1 MLRHRKIINKI
12 GAILAQQPQKHKPEP
27 ALMASGAH
35 TLNHKGAPIQP
46 DADYPDSLV
55 VRLTKLNV
63 QVLGTTL
70 FVTFLL
76 VAASLWFGLR
86 SHQIQNTEAS
96 AAVLAN
102 SLAPTLLFH
111 DKKSAMA
118 ELNAYAKRNVLL
130 SVQLFD
136 LQGQIFVGWQRI
148 QGASAE
154 VEPNLL
160 LPLRKPQLEM
170 SWQSFSL
177 TVPVHFQNEPL
188 GFLRISESLN
198 SLQQAMAWLLG
209 FIALITLL
217 TLFLAA
223 KGLRLMQQRVLQPI
237 VELAELA
244 DYAARH
250 HDYSQRGKIRRKDEV
265 GRLTERLNELFKRTE
280 IWQGELKQQLKSQ
293 QQAGEA
299 FKQLAHHD
307 SLTAL
312 PNRLYF
318 QNELQKRTEQSLK
331 SGQRLALMFIDLD
344 NFKTVNDSFGHD
356 YGDEVLKIVASR
368 MQQTLRNDDVL
379 CRLGGDEFAVLLRGF
394 SDEQDIEALATR
406 LIQAICLPM
415 FVQQHLMPVGAT
427 VGLAFFPQDAN
438 DAALL
443 LQKADEAMYQA
454 KKAGKNTYRRVTHD

>member
-1 MLRHRKIINKI
+1 M
-12 GAILAQQPQKHKPEP
+12 
-27 ALMASGAH
+27 
-35 TLNHKGAPIQP
+35 NHKGAPIQP

-86 SHQIQNTEAS
+86 GHQIQNTEAS

-102 SLAPTLLFH
+102 SLAPTLLFQ
-111 DKKSAMA
+111 DKKAA
-118 ELNAYAKRNVLL
+118 INELNAYAKRNVLL

-136 LQGQIFVGWQRI
+136 QQGRLFVSWQRA
-148 QGASAE
+148 GSTPSA
-154 VEPNLL
+154 VVPA
-160 LPLRKPQLEM
+160 LPSNVDQARLDM
-170 SWQSFSL
+170 DWQSFSL
-177 TVPVHFQNEPL
+177 TVPVHFQNERVGTL
-188 GFLRISESLN
+188 LVKESLN
-198 SLQQAMAWLLG
+198 SLQQAMAWLLA
-209 FIALITLL
+209 FIALLTLL

-223 KGLRLMQQRVLQPI
+223 RGLKLMQQRVLQPI

-250 HDYSQRGKIRRKDEV
+250 HDYSRRGKIRRKDEV

-307 SLTAL
+307 SLTEL

-318 QNELQKRTEQSLK
+318 QNELQKRTGQSLK
-331 SGQRLALMFIDLD
+331 SGQSLALMFIDLD

-356 YGDEVLKIVASR
+356 YGDEVLKVVASR
-368 MQQTLRNDDVL
+368 MQQTLRADDAL

-394 SDEQDIEALATR
+394 SSEQDIEALAAR
-406 LIQAICLPM
+406 LIQAIRSPM
-415 FVQQHLMPVGAT
+415 LIQQQLMPVGAT
-427 VGLAFFPQDAN
+427 IGLAFFPQDTE

-443 LQKADEAMYQA
+443 LQKADEAMYSA
-454 KKAGKNTYRRVTHD
+454 KKAGKNTYRRVPHD

>member
-1 MLRHRKIINKI
+1 M
-12 GAILAQQPQKHKPEP
+12 
-27 ALMASGAH
+27 
-35 TLNHKGAPIQP
+35 NHKGAQTQP
-46 DADYPDSLV
+46 DAEYPDSLV
-55 VRLTKLNV
+55 VRLTRLNV
-63 QVLGTTL
+63 QVLATSL

-76 VAASLWFGLR
+76 MAASLWFGLR
-86 SHQIQNTEAS
+86 SHQIQNTQAS

-111 DKKSAMA
+111 DKKSAIS

-136 LQGQIFVGWQRI
+136 VQGKFFVSWQRTA
-148 QGASAE
+148 GTSVE
-154 VEPNLL
+154 VNTGFL
-160 LPLRKPQLEM
+160 LPVAEPVLKM
-170 SWQSFSL
+170 DWQSFSL
-177 TVPVHFQNEPL
+177 TVPVHFQNENVGTL
-188 GFLRISESLN
+188 QISESLN

-209 FIALITLL
+209 FLALITLL

-223 KGLRLMQQRVLQPI
+223 KGLKLMQKRVLQPI

-250 HDYSQRGKIRRKDEV
+250 HDYSQRGKIRRQDEV

-280 IWQGELKQQLKSQ
+280 IWQGELKQQLKRQ

-307 SLTAL
+307 SLTGL

-318 QNELQKRTEQSLK
+318 QNELQKRTEQSQQT
-331 SGQRLALMFIDLD
+331 GQSLALMFIDLD

-368 MQQTLRNDDVL
+368 MQQTLRNDDAL

-406 LIQAICLPM
+406 LIQAIRSPM
-415 FVQQHLMPVGAT
+415 FVQQQLMPVGAT
-427 VGLAFFPQDAN
+427 VGLAFSPQDAN

-443 LQKADEAMYQA
+443 LQKADEAMYKA

>member
-1 MLRHRKIINKI
+1 M
-12 GAILAQQPQKHKPEP
+12 
-27 ALMASGAH
+27 
-35 TLNHKGAPIQP
+35 NHKGAPIQP

-86 SHQIQNTEAS
+86 GHQIQNTEAS

-111 DKKSAMA
+111 DKKAA
-118 ELNAYAKRNVLL
+118 INELNAYAKRNVLL

-136 LQGQIFVGWQRI
+136 QQARLFVDWQRA
-148 QGASAE
+148 GSATSA
-154 VEPNLL
+154 VIPALL
-160 LPLRKPQLEM
+160 SNGDEARLDM
-170 SWQSFSL
+170 DWQSFSL
-177 TVPVHFQNEPL
+177 TVPVHFQNERVGTL
-188 GFLRISESLN
+188 LVKESLN
-198 SLQQAMAWLLG
+198 SLQQAMAWLLA
-209 FIALITLL
+209 FIALLTLL

-223 KGLRLMQQRVLQPI
+223 RGLKLMQQRVLQPI

-250 HDYSQRGKIRRKDEV
+250 HDYSRRGKIRRKDEV

-307 SLTAL
+307 SLTEL

-331 SGQRLALMFIDLD
+331 SGQSLALMFIDLD

-368 MQQTLRNDDVL
+368 MQQTLRADDAL

-394 SDEQDIEALATR
+394 SCEQDIEALAAR
-406 LIQAICLPM
+406 LIQAIRSPM
-415 FVQQHLMPVGAT
+415 LIQQQLMPVGAT
-427 VGLAFFPQDAN
+427 IGLAFFPEDTA

-443 LQKADEAMYQA
+443 LQKADEAMYSA
-454 KKAGKNTYRRVTHD
+454 KKAGKNTYRRVPHD

>member
-1 MLRHRKIINKI
+1 MN
-12 GAILAQQPQKHKPEP
+12 
-27 ALMASGAH
+27 
-35 TLNHKGAPIQP
+35 NKGAPIQP
-46 DADYPDSLV
+46 DTEYPDSLV
-55 VRLTKLNV
+55 ARLTKLNV

-76 VAASLWFGLR
+76 MAASLWFGLR

-102 SLAPTLLFH
+102 SLGPALLFH
-111 DKKSAMA
+111 DKKSAMN
-118 ELNAYAKRNVLL
+118 ELNAYAKSNVLL

-136 LQGQIFVGWQRI
+136 QQGLLFVSWQRA
-148 QGASAE
+148 GNTSASTMPPSPIT
-154 VEPNLL
+154 EPAI
-160 LPLRKPQLEM
+160 EM
-170 SWQSFSL
+170 DWQSFSL
-177 TVPVHFQNEPL
+177 TIPVHFQNEAL
-188 GFLRISESLN
+188 GTLQVSESLN

-223 KGLRLMQQRVLQPI
+223 KGLKVMQQRVLQPI

-293 QQAGEA
+293 QQAGET

-307 SLTAL
+307 SLTGL

-318 QNELQKRTEQSLK
+318 QNELQKRTEQSLT
-331 SGQRLALMFIDLD
+331 SGQSLALMFIDLD
-344 NFKTVNDSFGHD
+344 HFKTVNDSFGHD

-368 MQQTLRNDDVL
+368 MQQTLRSDDAL

-394 SDEQDIEALATR
+394 SDEHDIEALAIR
-406 LIQAICLPM
+406 LIQAIGSPM
-415 FVQQHLMPVGAT
+415 LIQQQLMPIGAT
-427 VGLAFFPQDAN
+427 VGLAFFPQDTP

-443 LQKADEAMYQA
+443 LQKADEAMYHA
-454 KKAGKNTYRRVTHD
+454 KKAGKNTYCRVQHD

>member
-1 MLRHRKIINKI
+1 MND
-12 GAILAQQPQKHKPEP
+12 
-27 ALMASGAH
+27 
-35 TLNHKGAPIQP
+35 KGAPIQP
-46 DADYPDSLV
+46 DAEYPDSLV

-111 DKKSAMA
+111 DKKSAMT

-130 SVQLFD
+130 SVQFFDQQGNLF
-136 LQGQIFVGWQRI
+136 VSWQRPGNTSVSKAL
-148 QGASAE
+148 Q
-154 VEPNLL
+154 
-160 LPLRKPQLEM
+160 PQLPIKEANLEM
-170 SWQSFSL
+170 DWQSFSL
-177 TVPVHFQNEPL
+177 TVPVHFQNEQL
-188 GFLRISESLN
+188 GFLRIRESLN

-223 KGLRLMQQRVLQPI
+223 RGLRLMQQRVLQPI

-250 HDYSQRGKIRRKDEV
+250 HDYSRRGKIRRKDEV

-280 IWQGELKQQLKSQ
+280 IWQGELKQQLQSQ

-307 SLTAL
+307 SLTEL

-318 QNELQKRTEQSLK
+318 QNELQKRTGESLK
-331 SGQRLALMFIDLD
+331 NGQSLALMFIDLD

-368 MQQTLRNDDVL
+368 MQQTLRTDDAL

-406 LIQAICLPM
+406 LIQAIRAPM
-415 FVQQHLMPVGAT
+415 LIQQQLMPVGAT
-427 VGLAFFPQDAN
+427 IGLAFFPQDTA
-438 DAALL
+438 DTALL
-443 LQKADEAMYQA
+443 LQKADEAMYSA
-454 KKAGKNTYRRVTHD
+454 KKAGKNTYRRVQHD

>member
-1 MLRHRKIINKI
+1 
-12 GAILAQQPQKHKPEP
+12 
-27 ALMASGAH
+27 MASGAH
-35 TLNHKGAPIQP
+35 TLNRKGAPLQP

-86 SHQIQNTEAS
+86 GHQIQNTEAS

-102 SLAPTLLFH
+102 SLAPTLLFQ
-111 DKKSAMA
+111 DKKSAMT
-118 ELNAYAKRNVLL
+118 EINAYAKRNVLL

-136 LQGQIFVGWQRI
+136 QQGALFVSWQR
-148 QGASAE
+148 ADNPMSA
-154 VEPNLL
+154 PIPAL
-160 LPLRKPQLEM
+160 LPNGDEARLDM
-170 SWQSFSL
+170 DWQSFSL
-177 TVPVHFQNEPL
+177 TVPVHFQNERVGTL
-188 GFLRISESLN
+188 QVKESLN

-209 FIALITLL
+209 FIAFITLL

-250 HDYSQRGKIRRKDEV
+250 HDYSRRGKIRRKDEV

-307 SLTAL
+307 SLTEL

-318 QNELQKRTEQSLK
+318 QNELQQRSEQSLK
-331 SGQRLALMFIDLD
+331 SGQNLALMFIDLD

-368 MQQTLRNDDVL
+368 MQQTLRSDDVL

-394 SDEQDIEALATR
+394 SNEQDIEALAAR
-406 LIQAICLPM
+406 LIQAIRSPM
-415 FVQQHLMPVGAT
+415 LIQQQLMPIGAT
-427 VGLAFFPQDAN
+427 IGLAFFPQDTA

-443 LQKADEAMYQA
+443 LQKADEAMYHA
-454 KKAGKNTYRRVTHD
+454 KKAGKNTYRRVQHD